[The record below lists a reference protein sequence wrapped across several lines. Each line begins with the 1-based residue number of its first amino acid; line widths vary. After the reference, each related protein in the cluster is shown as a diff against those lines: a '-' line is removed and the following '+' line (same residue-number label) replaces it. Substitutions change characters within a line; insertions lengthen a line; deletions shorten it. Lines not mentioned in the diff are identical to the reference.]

1 LPSAVARL
9 DALAAANA
17 RSAVERETATLL
29 RAGTYL
35 EPFALRALG
44 IVRGDEALIE
54 RAGDRFDAI
63 GLAWHAERAR
73 KLVARARAH

>member
-1 LPSAVARL
+1 M
-9 DALAAANA
+9 
-17 RSAVERETATLL
+17 L

-54 RAGDRFDAI
+54 QAGARFDAI
-63 GLAWHAERAR
+63 GLAWHAEQAR
-73 KLVARARAH
+73 KLVAQT